1 MFGNPKRPDP
11 RDAEILFLR
20 GQVEKLQAQV
30 IALSDLRAQ
39 ALLQQGARPH
49 VPAHPSMFRPT
60 GPQAIRAQGVR
71 FTPQGE
77 VEQDDRT
84 VNESF
89 KLE

>member
-1 MFGNPKRPDP
+1 MFGNSKPPDP

-20 GQVEKLQAQV
+20 SQVEKLQAQV

-49 VPAHPSMFRPT
+49 VAATPSMFRPT

-71 FTPQGE
+71 LTPQGN
-77 VEQDDRT
+77 VEEDDRT